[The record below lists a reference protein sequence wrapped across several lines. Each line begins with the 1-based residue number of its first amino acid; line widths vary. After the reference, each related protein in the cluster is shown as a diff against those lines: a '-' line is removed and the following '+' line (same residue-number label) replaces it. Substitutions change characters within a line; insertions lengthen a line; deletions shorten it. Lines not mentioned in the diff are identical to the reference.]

1 MGHHLILE
9 FLGQRQEDLE
19 FKAYLVYI
27 TRSGFKNPKT
37 KRM

>member
-1 MGHHLILE
+1 MAHRLILE
-9 FLGQRQEDLE
+9 FLEQRQEELE

-27 TRSGFKNPKT
+27 TRSGFKNSKT